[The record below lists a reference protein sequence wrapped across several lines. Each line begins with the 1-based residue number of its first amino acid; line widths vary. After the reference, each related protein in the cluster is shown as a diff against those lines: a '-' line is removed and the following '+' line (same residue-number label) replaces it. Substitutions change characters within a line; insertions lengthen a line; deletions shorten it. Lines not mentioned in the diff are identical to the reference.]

1 MLKQRLLT
9 IAVLLPL
16 FVWCVLALPTQY
28 FALCIALMVLI
39 GAWEWA
45 GLIGLGARGE
55 RIAYV
60 ALVGAALGGAAGLAT
75 VPVLRQFVLAGAL
88 VWWCVA
94 MVWIRRYNHDPHGFS
109 RSLQKDPT
117 RGFPPRWLFG
127 MLGVVVLVPAWLGL
141 IVLHGNAFAG
151 GQLVLLLMLLVWG
164 ADSGAYIAGRLWGR
178 TRLAPEVSP
187 GKSWEGVYGGLAV
200 ALLVVLGSGL
210 WFGLDWRTLVTLTLL
225 GFVTVL
231 FSIIGDLFESMIKR
245 LAGVKDSG
253 RLLPGHGG
261 MLDRIDSVTAAAP
274 VFALGLI
281 WQGVVA

>member
-1 MLKQRLLT
+1 MLRQRLLT

-16 FVWCVLALPTQY
+16 FVWCVLAMPTAY
-28 FALCIALMVLI
+28 FALCVALMVLI

-45 GLIGLGARGE
+45 GLIGLTARAQ
-55 RIAYV
+55 RVAYLAVMAV
-60 ALVGAALGGAAGLAT
+60 ALGAAAGLLAQ
-75 VPVLRQFVLAGAL
+75 PLLRQFVLAGAVL
-88 VWWCVA
+88 WWA
-94 MVWIRRYNHDPHGFS
+94 IALIWLRRYSLDPQRFS
-109 RSLQKDPT
+109 RSHRPGGPLH
-117 RGFPPRWLFG
+117 FPPHWLFG
-127 MLGVVVLVPAWLGL
+127 MLGIVVLVPAWLGL
-141 IVLHGNAFAG
+141 VVIHGNDIAG
-151 GQLVLLLMLLVWG
+151 GYLVLLLMVVVWG

-178 TRLAPEVSP
+178 TRLAPAVSP
-187 GKSWEGVYGGLAV
+187 GKSWEGVYGGLAA
-200 ALLVVLGSGL
+200 ALLGVLGGGL
-210 WFGLDWRTLVTLTLL
+210 WFGLGWRSLVTLMLL

-231 FSIIGDLFESMIKR
+231 FSVVGDLFESMIKR